1 MVKHSYVNTLF
12 TVVIFKLITK
22 LQGKSIT
29 ESSEKAGLIS
39 MSLSSLATRLYS
51 VFTLLYINACTYTT

>member
-12 TVVIFKLITK
+12 TVVISKLITK

-29 ESSEKAGLIS
+29 ESPEKAGLIS
-39 MSLSSLATRLYS
+39 MSLSA
-51 VFTLLYINACTYTT
+51 